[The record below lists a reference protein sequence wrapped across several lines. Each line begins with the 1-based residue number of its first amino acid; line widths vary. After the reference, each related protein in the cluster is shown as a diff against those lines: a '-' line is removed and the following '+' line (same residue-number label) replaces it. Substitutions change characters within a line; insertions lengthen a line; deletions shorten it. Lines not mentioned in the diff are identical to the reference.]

1 MVAIAT
7 TIGYGVEMAKK
18 LDQHAVSAWAR
29 LLRAQ
34 RQLLEKVECDLKAK
48 GLPPLAWYDVLF
60 ELYQGPDK
68 KLRQFEIGEKMLL
81 SKFNLSRLIDRLEED
96 RLVRREPCPEDQ
108 RGAYVVLT
116 EEGRKMLRKMWPTYA
131 KALREY
137 FADHYSKRELTTL
150 SRLLARV
157 C

>member
-1 MVAIAT
+1 
-7 TIGYGVEMAKK
+7 MAEK
-18 LDQHAVSAWAR
+18 LERQAVTAWAR

-34 RQLLEKVECDLKAK
+34 RQLLEKVEGDLKAK

-60 ELYQGPDK
+60 ELYQSPDK

-81 SKFNLSRLIDRLEED
+81 SKFNLSRLIDRLEKD
-96 RLVRREPCPEDQ
+96 RLVRREPCAEDQ

-116 EEGRKMLRKMWPTYA
+116 QEGRKMLRKIWPTYA
-131 KALREY
+131 KALREC
-137 FADHYSKRELTTL
+137 FADHYSKGELTTL

>member
-1 MVAIAT
+1 
-7 TIGYGVEMAKK
+7 MAEK
-18 LDQHAVSAWAR
+18 LERQAVTAWAR

-34 RQLLEKVECDLKAK
+34 RQLLEKVEGDLKAK

-68 KLRQFEIGEKMLL
+68 RLRQFEIGEKMLL
-81 SKFNLSRLIDRLEED
+81 SKFNLSRLIDRLEKD
-96 RLVRREPCPEDQ
+96 RLVRREPCAEDQ

-116 EEGRKMLRKMWPTYA
+116 QEGRRMLRKIWPTYA
-131 KALREY
+131 KALREC
-137 FADHYSKRELTTL
+137 FADQYSKGELTTL